1 MIGLALNTAA
11 LLFIMWMVAKN
22 NAEFSFLTTV
32 LVIVGINICGALLSL
47 IHPLAGLLAYFIILP
62 LALVRFCCL
71 SIKQGLVVA
80 GIYFIWLIAFH
91 MAWEHVTTFPEN

>member
-1 MIGLALNTAA
+1 MIGLALNTAV
-11 LLFIMWMVAKN
+11 LLVIMWIIAKN

-62 LALVRFCCL
+62 LALVRYCYL
-71 SIKQGLVVA
+71 SIIQGLIVA
-80 GIYFIWLIAFH
+80 VIYFVWLIAFH
-91 MAWEHVTTFPEN
+91 VAWEYLTKTPAS